1 MAMLVMVEVK
11 VGKMLLEVCRKFEW
25 SVIDENKGEG
35 TRV

>member
-1 MAMLVMVEVK
+1 MAILVVVEVK
-11 VGKMLLEVCRKFEW
+11 VGEILLEMCRKFEW